1 MLTQEE
7 IQNINSPRA
16 IDNTKFAVKNLAT
29 KVTLTRFEISLKKKF
44 KEGNGPTI

>member
-1 MLTQEE
+1 MLTQEK
-7 IQNINSPRA
+7 QNINSPRP

-29 KVTLTRFEISLKKKF
+29 KVTLTRSEISLKKTF